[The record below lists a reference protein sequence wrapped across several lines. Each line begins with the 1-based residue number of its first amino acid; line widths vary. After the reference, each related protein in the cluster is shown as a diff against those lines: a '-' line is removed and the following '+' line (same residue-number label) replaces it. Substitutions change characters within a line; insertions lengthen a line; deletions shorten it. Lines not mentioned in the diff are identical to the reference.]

1 MTLASRMLSF
11 CMLTGFL
18 LVSSGCTV
26 VEVKPWQRHIL
37 AKPVMAGN
45 PDSTLAGMRDHVFF
59 SKEGATGTASAG
71 GGGCGCN

>member
-1 MTLASRMLSF
+1 MTQPSRVLS
-11 CMLTGFL
+11 CCVLIAMI
-18 LVSSGCTV
+18 SGCTV
-26 VEVKPWQRHIL
+26 VEVKPWQRNIL

-45 PDSTLAGMRDHVFF
+45 ADSALAGIRDHVFF